1 MPSRS
6 QVRGMSS
13 PAQEGERARACGKGV
28 PSADGERLVPSDLP
42 LARPKDIDRTLSV
55 ERS

>member
-42 LARPKDIDRTLSV
+42 LARPKDINRTLSV